1 MTDATEPDATEPAKP
16 LASDAAVVPE
26 PDREASPDGFVV
38 EVGLGT
44 RIHFLDWGGP
54 TEPAELMSAVPSSG
68 AVAPPGVL
76 LVHGLGQTAWAWTPV
91 ARRLR
96 RVAHV
101 VAMDLRG
108 HGLSD
113 SPTEGYDPETL
124 ADDVIAV
131 ADGSGLR
138 AREVTAPLI
147 LAGHGFG
154 AIVAAWAA
162 AVLGSD
168 LAGLVLVDGGWE
180 NLARTSGMNPDE
192 FLRGLD
198 EPPEVLRTME
208 AFLAD
213 RRDFDPATWDADQE
227 QAARATVVEA
237 YSKRLTPATRPHA
250 VAGSVEAMFG
260 YDPLVALPSVEAP
273 IVVLQAADD
282 GERTHGRALADAQRA
297 VVAAGRSPMGVATL
311 PDAGHNLMRYRP
323 REVAAAILA
332 LAGTLSP

>member
-1 MTDATEPDATEPAKP
+1 VTHATEPDGIEASFP
-16 LASDAAVVPE
+16 LVAAAPE
-26 PDREASPDGFVV
+26 PDRDASPEGFVV
-38 EVGLGT
+38 EVEQTT

-54 TEPAELMSAVPSSG
+54 SDAAGHTAPSGPEAPGPPA
-68 AVAPPGVL
+68 VL
-76 LVHGLGQTAWAWTPV
+76 LLHGLGQTAWAWTPV

-96 RVAHV
+96 RVARV

-113 SPTEGYDPETL
+113 SPTDGYDPETL
-124 ADDVIAV
+124 AADVVAV

-138 AREVTAPLI
+138 ALDATMPLI

-162 AVLGSD
+162 DVLGTD
-168 LAGLVLVDGGWE
+168 AAGLVLVDGGWE
-180 NLARTSGMNPDE
+180 DLAATTDMEPDE
-192 FLRGLD
+192 FLRGLE

-213 RRDFDPATWDADQE
+213 RRDFDPATWDVDQE
-227 QAARATVVEA
+227 RAARATVVEA

-250 VAGSVEAMFG
+250 VAGSVEAMFA
-260 YDPLVALPSVEAP
+260 YDPFVALPSVEAA
-273 IVVLQAADD
+273 IVALQAVDD
-282 GERTHGRALADAQRA
+282 EERTHGRALAEAQR
-297 VVAAGRSPMGVATL
+297 VLTAAGRRPMRVARF

-323 REVAAAILA
+323 QDVTAAILTV
-332 LAGTLSP
+332 AGTLRE